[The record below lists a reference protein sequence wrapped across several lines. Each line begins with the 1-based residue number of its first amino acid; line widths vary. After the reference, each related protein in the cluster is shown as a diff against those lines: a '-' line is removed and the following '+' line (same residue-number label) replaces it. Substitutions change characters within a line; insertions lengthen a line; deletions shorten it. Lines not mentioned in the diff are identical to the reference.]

1 MEAAGYHRSC
11 ILPRPTQGARISFVK
26 ELRLLQPI
34 DPSRLEQ
41 ETLRIYDVCDGC
53 RRCFNLCPS
62 FNTLLDRIDEY
73 ESDVAKFTPPDHHR
87 VVDECYYCKLCF
99 NHCPYTPPH
108 QYGIDFPLLMAI
120 WKKRLAA
127 ERGTRWR
134 DWLLTRTDLL
144 GRLNSA
150 CAPLV
155 NWGLAQG
162 WVRQLMQSLLGVHR
176 ERQVLHYQRE
186 TFVRWWGQWGR
197 GRKPATG
204 KKVALFAGCLV
215 NYQSTDVG
223 KAAVQVLEKNN
234 IHVELPDQSCCG
246 MPSFDIGDTAAMVAA
261 AERTVASLKPWIDRG
276 YDVVV
281 PTPSCSLMIKREYT
295 GLLEGDA
302 ARRVASQTF
311 DICEY
316 LMKLKREGGL
326 ATDFTRN
333 PGRVSYQMPC
343 HLRDQNIG
351 FKSKEL
357 MECAGAKVDVIEKC
371 SGHDGSWS
379 AKTEFFPLSMK
390 IAQKAVRLVE
400 QVPADLVA
408 SDCPLAGLQLD
419 QAGAAAHV
427 GGTSTQHPIQIVRD
441 AYGLPSDPPASP
453 VGHK

>member
-1 MEAAGYHRSC
+1 M
-11 ILPRPTQGARISFVK
+11 K

-34 DPSRLEQ
+34 DPATLEQ

-73 ESDVAKFTPPDHHR
+73 ESDVTKFTPADHHR
-87 VVDECYYCKLCF
+87 VVDECYYCKLCY

-108 QYGIDFPLLMAI
+108 QYGIDFPLLMAV

-127 ERGTRWR
+127 VRGIRWR

-150 CAPLV
+150 LAPFV
-155 NWGLAQG
+155 NWGLGQG
-162 WVRQLMQSLLGVHR
+162 WVRRLMQTVLGVHQ
-176 ERQVLHYQRE
+176 ERQVLHYQQE
-186 TFVRWWGQWGR
+186 TFTRWWGRRPSGT
-197 GRKPATG
+197 PAATG
-204 KKVALFAGCLV
+204 KKVALFASCLV
-215 NYQSTDVG
+215 NYQATDVG
-223 KAAVQVLEKNN
+223 KATVQVLEKNG
-234 IHVELPDQSCCG
+234 IHVVLPDQSCCG
-246 MPSFDIGDTAAMVAA
+246 MPSFDTGDTTAMVKA
-261 AERTVASLKPWIDRG
+261 AEHTIASLKPWVDQG
-276 YDVVV
+276 YDVVI
-281 PTPSCSLMIKREYT
+281 PTPSCSLMVKREYAN
-295 GLLEGDA
+295 LVSGDDATRVA
-302 ARRVASQTF
+302 ARTYDV
-311 DICEY
+311 CEY

-326 ATDFTRN
+326 ATDFIQQ
-333 PGRVSYQMPC
+333 PGRVAYQVPC

-357 MECAGAKVDVIEKC
+357 MECAGAQVDVIEKC

-400 QVPADLVA
+400 QVPADVVA

-419 QAGAAAHV
+419 QAGARAHV
-427 GGTSTQHPIQIVRD
+427 GGKAAQHPIQVVRD
-441 AYGLPSDPPASP
+441 AYGLPRDPQAL
-453 VGHK
+453 